1 MIWLGNSSL
10 GVKQKS
16 HTHAYML
23 YLLGVSILPLIVS
36 FFLLDF
42 ANTSTLVFCFL
53 HFIMLKDFYLFVQRD
68 DTMPQ
73 SIGPSNNMSEWSGIL
88 GAKCAENIKQIQT
101 LFRTAKREMEKQ
113 KLVNI
118 ALYTKF
124 NIGPYVLM
132 LISSLI

>member
-42 ANTSTLVFCFL
+42 ANTLTLVFCFL

-68 DTMPQ
+68 DTMPH
-73 SIGPSNNMSEWSGIL
+73 SIETSYNLSKLNDIL
-88 GAKCAENIKQIQT
+88 RAKRAENIRQIQ
-101 LFRTAKREMEKQ
+101 TAKREMEKQ

-118 ALYTKF
+118 ALYTNF
-124 NIGPYVLM
+124 NIGPCVLM
-132 LISSLI
+132 LMSSLIQ